1 MVDNVRKTGYGCENM
16 AEVFEKPVK
25 QVAVLITDAGKA
37 RAIGDPIRSAIL
49 HVLSKKEGSIADIK
63 AELDKK
69 GIDIAPTTVRHHLEI
84 LKKAGLVEL
93 TRLVDSR
100 GGMLKY
106 YASNVRLIGHKAPE
120 DFGEKLKRAIDEAGE
135 GILEILKKTVKN
147 HEKALRDTAKSLKPC
162 PYCSEEH
169 FMEYVVLEVM
179 NRGTAKALEDRKFKA
194 MLEEK

>member
-1 MVDNVRKTGYGCENM
+1 MVDNVRKTGYDCENM

-49 HVLSKKEGSIADIK
+49 HILSKKEGSVADIK

-69 GIDIAPTTVRHHLEI
+69 GIDIAPTTVRHHLDI

-120 DFGEKLKRAIDEAGE
+120 DFGETLKRAIDEAGE

-147 HEKALRDTAKSLKPC
+147 HEKALRDTAKSPS
-162 PYCSEEH
+162 PVH
-169 FMEYVVLEVM
+169 
-179 NRGTAKALEDRKFKA
+179 TAARSTLWSTSYSR
-194 MLEEK
+194 L